1 MRAAHFNRSVAAEN
15 PGCQS
20 AECAPHTPQC
30 APHTSRLTLTHTS
43 IDLLRMPKKTTSKEA
58 LVKKAAARAG
68 SKKGPKKRSGSLIQR
83 TVANAIAAH
92 KTRGEEALSTITRN
106 RQQIADSFFD
116 IGLELAV
123 LRRVEVW
130 SAMGHASFDEVIPS
144 TGLSRS
150 TAFSLL
156 SITARFTRSTAI
168 VLGPERSRSLIRYT
182 DATAEEDDPE
192 TLAREDAEING
203 TPISQLTAEQIE
215 QAARDARPVSRGPKR
230 EGEKEARAVVQALHK
245 RITKAGGEAELKRVK
260 GAWVAVVTV
269 PIEKAGTLKV

>member
-1 MRAAHFNRSVAAEN
+1 MAK
-15 PGCQS
+15 P
-20 AECAPHTPQC
+20 TP
-30 APHTSRLTLTHTS
+30 T
-43 IDLLRMPKKTTSKEA
+43 KTTKPKPSRA
-58 LVKKAAARAG
+58 TKAATKPTSA
-68 SKKGPKKRSGSLIQR
+68 LIQR
-83 TVANAIAAH
+83 TVANAIAAN
-92 KTRGEEALSTITRN
+92 KTRGEEALSTIARN

-156 SITARFTRSTAI
+156 SITSRFTRGTA
-168 VLGPERSRSLIRYT
+168 VRLGPERSRSLIRYT

-203 TPISQLTAEQIE
+203 TPISKLTAEQIE

-230 EGEKEARAVVQALHK
+230 EGEKEARAVVQSLKK
-245 RITKAGGEAELKRVK
+245 RIAKSGGEAELKRVK
-260 GAWVAVVTV
+260 GAWVAIVTV
-269 PIEKAGTLKV
+269 PIEKAATLKV